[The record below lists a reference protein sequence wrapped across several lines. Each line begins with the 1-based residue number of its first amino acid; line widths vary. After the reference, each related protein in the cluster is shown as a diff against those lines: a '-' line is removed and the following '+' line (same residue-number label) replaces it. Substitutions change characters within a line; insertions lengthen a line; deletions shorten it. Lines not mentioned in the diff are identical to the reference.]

1 MQNMTVKQL
10 KNTVEN
16 QIEVYVPSDK
26 INCVSVKFQNR
37 YYQRSTNADDRII
50 EFIQTTNID
59 ELETIIQVYTK

>member
-16 QIEVYVPSDK
+16 QIEVYIPSDK
-26 INCVSVKFQNR
+26 INCVNVKFQNR
-37 YYQRSTNADDRII
+37 DYQPSTNADDRII
-50 EFIQTTNID
+50 EFIQTTNND

>member
-16 QIEVYVPSDK
+16 QIEVYIPSDK
-26 INCVSVKFQNR
+26 INCVSVKFKNR

-50 EFIQTTNID
+50 EFIQTTNND